1 MVPEAAIAMLAC
13 ARIGAVHSVVFAG
26 FSSTALYER
35 LADAKAKVLITSDEG
50 MRGGKHIPLKQ
61 LVDEALQHPSAA
73 LVQRVFVHRHTG
85 SKITWNA
92 DRDRDLGE
100 AMAKER
106 PFCPPARMESE
117 DPLFILYTSG
127 STGKPKG
134 LVHTCAGYL
143 LYATFTFKCIFD
155 YRVGETYACMADI
168 GWITGHTYI
177 VYGPLANGATTV
189 MFESLPTYPNASRY
203 WYEPSTK
210 CVSVTTVSQM
220 H

>member
-1 MVPEAAIAMLAC
+1 MAILWEGDEPGNSRSLTYSELLQQVSFCSPSQTRELNKKQVCRLSNSLLAEGVKKGDTVGIYMPMVPEAAIAMLAC

-134 LVHTCAGYL
+134 Q
-143 LYATFTFKCIFD
+143 
-155 YRVGETYACMADI
+155 I
-168 GWITGHTYI
+168 GRAH
-177 VYGPLANGATTV
+177 V
-189 MFESLPTYPNASRY
+189 
-203 WYEPSTK
+203 
-210 CVSVTTVSQM
+210 
-220 H
+220 